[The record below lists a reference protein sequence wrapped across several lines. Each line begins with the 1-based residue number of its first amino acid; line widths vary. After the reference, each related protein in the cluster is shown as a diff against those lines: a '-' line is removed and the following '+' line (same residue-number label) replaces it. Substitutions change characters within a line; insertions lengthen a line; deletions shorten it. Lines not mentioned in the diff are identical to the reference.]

1 MCGLTGLRRL
11 RINNR
16 KDATSSPA
24 VEIGIEWIVVTWGKQ
39 WPMLEDTHLHI
50 DRISW
55 KVRSKWLFQIEDWS
69 RLPGG
74 ENRGHL
80 SWDIWEAGTQGPL
93 MRWATAKAARGSEG
107 VGSLKSVDVGWR
119 KETLAA
125 AEPVQRRFQ
134 MRSEIYAMVLLFGS
148 GGRT

>member
-1 MCGLTGLRRL
+1 
-11 RINNR
+11 
-16 KDATSSPA
+16 
-24 VEIGIEWIVVTWGKQ
+24 
-39 WPMLEDTHLHI
+39 
-50 DRISW
+50 
-55 KVRSKWLFQIEDWS
+55 
-69 RLPGG
+69 
-74 ENRGHL
+74 
-80 SWDIWEAGTQGPL
+80 